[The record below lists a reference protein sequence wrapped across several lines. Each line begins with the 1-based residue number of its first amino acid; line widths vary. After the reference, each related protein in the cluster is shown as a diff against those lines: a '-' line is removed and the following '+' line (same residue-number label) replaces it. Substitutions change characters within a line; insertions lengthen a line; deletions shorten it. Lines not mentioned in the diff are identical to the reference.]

1 MEIAQI
7 VGLALVTTIMLLIL
21 RQERPVMAV
30 LLSVAFSVMIFLLMM
45 GKLGSIINLMKELS
59 RRAEVNYFFMATVI
73 KILGVAYLGEFAA
86 SICQDA
92 GEQAVAKKV
101 EFAAKIIIAVLAL
114 PIMVAILESLL
125 QILPK

>member
-30 LLSVAFSVMIFLLMM
+30 LLSVAFSIMIFLLMM
-45 GKLGSIINLMKELS
+45 GKLSSIINLMKELS

-92 GEQAVAKKV
+92 GENAVAKKV

-114 PIMVAILESLL
+114 PVMVAILESLL
-125 QILPK
+125 QLLPN